1 MKKLLLAL
9 VLTTLILSAGCA
21 PAATPAPTSV
31 PPTSAPVQE
40 PTAPAPTEAPP
51 AAPVVEEPTEAAP
64 PEPVAPLGP
73 VDLRFAGWNYDSAKA
88 HDILATY
95 ERWVSAQ
102 HDPLINATVT
112 MADTGYGEYD
122 TFITTNYAG
131 GGVYDVLYSSDHWL
145 AKWAEAGWVL
155 PLEDYFPKAR
165 DYMKDMSDFSANAL
179 TYKGKVYGLPYYSDV
194 MYFVYNANMLQTAGI
209 VAPPTTWDEV
219 TQQSL
224 LLKEKGITETPVMFG
239 LKAGSWFDEAFFA
252 LAYSE
257 GTDFFD
263 DDMVPVF
270 ETTQGPLFNMIEW
283 LTKSIYETEIMPAK
297 VLEMAAPDV
306 QEAFKNG
313 DAAFVIV
320 PGYMMAE
327 FNTPG
332 LSKIAGSAKIS
343 MMPGATHETN
353 GFTRLYLLGSG
364 AVEDDTRLAASI
376 ALIEF
381 LGGET
386 TLDGETAYHTARRWA
401 VENRLGFSA
410 KSLWK
415 DAEIEKVFSAMAD
428 PNILAKQKGL
438 ARSKDG
444 MQAPWFAEWIG
455 LVRTEVQKA
464 LLGDAPTADV
474 LETIKQQWIDL
485 SQE

>member
-1 MKKLLLAL
+1 MKKLFLAL
-9 VLTTLILSAGCA
+9 VVISTIVLSAGCA
-21 PAATPAPTSV
+21 PAATVVPTSV

-40 PTAPAPTEAPP
+40 PAAPTDVPQP
-51 AAPVVEEPTEAAP
+51 AAPVEEPPAAE
-64 PEPVAPLGP
+64 PEPVVAAPLGP
-73 VDLRFAGWNYDSAKA
+73 VTLRFAGWNYDSAKA

-95 ERWVSAQ
+95 ERWVSTQ
-102 HDPLINATVT
+102 HDPLMDATVE

-131 GGVYDVLYSSDHWL
+131 GGVYDALYSSDHWL

-155 PLEDYFPKAR
+155 PLEDYFPKAK
-165 DYMKDMSDFSANAL
+165 DYMKDVSDFSVSAL

-194 MYFVYNANMLQTAGI
+194 MYFVYNANMLQSAGI

-219 TQQSL
+219 TEQSL
-224 LLKEKGITETPVMFG
+224 LIKEKGLTETPVLFG

-263 DDMVPVF
+263 DEMVPVF
-270 ETTQGPLFNMIEW
+270 ENDTGPLFTIIEW
-283 LTKSIYETEIMPAK
+283 LKKSLYETEIMPLK

-306 QEAFKNG
+306 QESFKNG

-343 MMPGATHETN
+343 MMPGTTHETN
-353 GFTRLYLLGSG
+353 GFTRMYLLGSG
-364 AVEDDTRLAASI
+364 AVEDDTRLAASL

-386 TLDGETAYHTARRWA
+386 TLDGETTYHVARRWA

-410 KSLWK
+410 EPLWK

-428 PNILAKQKGL
+428 PTILAKQKGL

-455 LVRTEVQKA
+455 LVRTEVQRA
-464 LLGDAPTADV
+464 LLGDAETAEV
-474 LETIKQQWIDL
+474 LETIKQQWVDL